1 MFVILWYIDYL
12 PTSWKFILINLKFL
26 HFIEISVDYGI
37 VLMFLNYLLFI
48 DYGPRTDPPLEFNQF
63 FIRLI

>member
-12 PTSWKFILINLKFL
+12 PMSWNFILINLDFL
-26 HFIEISVDYGI
+26 HFIEISVDYGL

-48 DYGPRTDPPLEFNQF
+48 DYGPIYQEQTHH
-63 FIRLI
+63 